1 MQPRDLPFLGAVI
14 GGAGGDVMG
23 SMREFLKFRGVF
35 VNYVMIS
42 MEQLHLFMQAVIKTL
57 EQTEFGE
64 MMRLVA
70 AKKLGWWK
78 NM

>member
-1 MQPRDLPFLGAVI
+1 M
-14 GGAGGDVMG
+14 
-23 SMREFLKFRGVF
+23 
-35 VNYVMIS
+35 NYVMIS
-42 MEQLHLFMQAVIKTL
+42 MEQPHLRMQAVIKTL

-64 MMRLVA
+64 MVRLLA